1 LEGFLVFWHAFKVIR
16 GALIFTGFYLSGALF
31 GAVLLPLLSL
41 TTRDPL
47 TRIRRNQ
54 WFVTAG
60 FRLTLDF
67 LRWFRI
73 FSFNSRSVD
82 PQLPDHPVIVIA
94 NHPTTIDV
102 VAVLSVYREATV
114 VVKQKIWNDPL
125 LRLLFRWCGHIAGGD
140 GSMESNIQLLEQI
153 KQRLA
158 QGFSVVI
165 FPEGTRSPP
174 GGLDVMLKGAFA
186 VASTTHTDLLPVV
199 ITARPPAL
207 HKGAPW
213 HDLPDRPV
221 DYQLRP
227 QPLVHVND
235 SSAKKLQRE
244 ITDVYRS
251 ALGLTPPSP
260 TAEG

>member
-1 LEGFLVFWHAFKVIR
+1 MFWHAFKVAR
-16 GALIFTGFYLSGALF
+16 GAMIFTAFYLSGAVC
-31 GAVLLPLLSL
+31 GVVLLPLLSL

-54 WFVTAG
+54 WLVAVG

-73 FSFNSRSVD
+73 FSFNSRKVD
-82 PQLPDHPVIVIA
+82 PRLPAHPVIVIA

-114 VVKQKIWNDPL
+114 VVKQKIWNDPF
-125 LRLLFRWCGHIAGGD
+125 LRPLFRWCGHIAGGD
-140 GSMESNIQLLEQI
+140 GSMKSNIQLLEQI

-199 ITARPPAL
+199 ITAEPPAL

-213 HDLPDRPV
+213 HALPDRPV
-221 DYQLRP
+221 EYQLRP
-227 QPLVHVND
+227 QPLVHAND
-235 SSAKKLQRE
+235 SSARKLQRE
-244 ITDVYRS
+244 ITDLYRT
-251 ALGLTPPSP
+251 ALGLTTPSP
-260 TAEG
+260 VVEG